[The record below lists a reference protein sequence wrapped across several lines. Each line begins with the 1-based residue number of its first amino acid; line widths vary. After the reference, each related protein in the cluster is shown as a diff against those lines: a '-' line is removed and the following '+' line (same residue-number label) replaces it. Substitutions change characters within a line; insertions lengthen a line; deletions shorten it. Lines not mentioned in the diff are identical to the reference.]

1 MSPQVQKGERS
12 REDRILSEIRPNSVV
27 EDVPAAEVGPESW
40 TQMQNFYMRV
50 GYAQRMSGLSQFF
63 ADWTD
68 KAFHLS
74 NVFSA
79 TLNFWTVMGE
89 STIQVIDQSGA
100 VDDITPA
107 VYASPVLPAECTTA
121 IINGFPVFNFR
132 QDPPVFWDLNTSNIA
147 APLTGWPAATSC
159 RSIRTFSNFLFA
171 LNMVEGGQEFPTK
184 LRWSNAAEPGTIP
197 TEWTASA
204 TNNAGDASLADTAG
218 GIVDAAALRSVFMI
232 YKQHATYTAN
242 FVGGSFVFTF
252 KKFLTTSGI
261 MARNC
266 VTEALGNHIV
276 MTDGDVII
284 HDGQNVRSLV
294 DEKLRRFIF
303 LQIDPVNFVNS
314 FVFNYRA
321 AKEVWICFPT
331 QGFVEPNVAV
341 VWDYAHDLLS
351 IRELGET
358 WSHAQSGLVLA
369 TTQALDWDSQTEA
382 WNEAAG
388 SWNRAQF
395 TGAFERVLAAVPESA
410 PTGINDPLG
419 DGNSRLL
426 FVDDTSTTR
435 DDSAVV
441 GQITRESLDLGTPEA
456 LKYVR
461 RVWPRIEGSTGTII
475 RVRVGVQDEPS
486 EGISWSP
493 QQDFLVN
500 ETDFLNFDQ
509 SGRYI
514 SVRFEDPGQVE
525 GIINPTWRVHGF
537 DLEYTFQGDF
547 SGA

>member
-1 MSPQVQKGERS
+1 MPQVQKGERS
-12 REDRILSEIRPNSVV
+12 REDRILTEIRPVGIV
-27 EDVPAAEVGPESW
+27 EDIPAAEVGPESW

-50 GYAQRMSGLSQFF
+50 GYAQRMSGVSQFF
-63 ADWTD
+63 LDWTD
-68 KAFHLS
+68 EAFNLT
-74 NVFSA
+74 NVFSS
-79 TLNFWTVMGE
+79 TLNFWTVMGK
-89 STIQVIDQSGA
+89 STIQVIDQSGT
-100 VDDITPA
+100 VSDITPA
-107 VYASPVLPAECTTA
+107 VYASPVLPSEATTTV
-121 IINGFPVFNFR
+121 INGFPVFNFR
-132 QDPPVFWDLNTSNIA
+132 QTPPAFWDLQTGNIA
-147 APLTGWPAATSC
+147 APLPGWPAATTC

-171 LNMVEGGQEFPTK
+171 LSMTESGNEFPTK
-184 LRWSNAAEPGTIP
+184 LRWSSAAEPGTVP
-197 TEWTASA
+197 QEWDATP

-218 GIVDAAALRSVFMI
+218 GIVDAAALRSIFMI
-232 YKQHATYTAN
+232 YKQHATYSAN

-294 DEKLRRFIF
+294 DRKLRRFIF
-303 LQIDPVNFVNS
+303 LQIDPVNFINS

-331 QGFVEPNVAV
+331 QGFVEPNLAV

-351 IRELGET
+351 IRELPET
-358 WSHAQSGLVLA
+358 WSAAESGLVLA
-369 TTQALDWDSQTEA
+369 TTAALDWDGQTQT
-382 WNEAAG
+382 WNESAG

-395 TGAFERVLAAVPESA
+395 TGAFERVLASVAVST
-410 PTGINDPLG
+410 PTGFTDPLG

-435 DDSAVV
+435 DGSAVV
-441 GQITRESLDLGTPEA
+441 GQITRESLDLGTPES

-461 RVWPRIEGSTGTII
+461 RVWPRVEGSTGTTIK
-475 RVRVGVQDEPS
+475 VRVGVQDEPS
-486 EGISWSP
+486 EGISWQP
-493 QQDFLVN
+493 QQDFRIN
-500 ETDFLNFDQ
+500 EDDFLNFDA

-514 SVRFEDPGQVE
+514 SVRLEDDSQPGATA
-525 GIINPTWRVHGF
+525 NPIWRVHGF

-547 SGA
+547 GGG

>member
-1 MSPQVQKGERS
+1 MPQVPKAERS
-12 REDRILSEIRPNSVV
+12 REDRIISEIRPTGIV
-27 EDVPAAEVGPESW
+27 EDIPASEVGPESW
-40 TQMQNFYMRV
+40 TQMQNFYMRTSFARRIA
-50 GYAQRMSGLSQFF
+50 GISQFF
-63 ADWTD
+63 LDWTD
-68 KAFHLS
+68 EALNLS

-79 TLNFWTVMGE
+79 TLNFWTVMGKNG
-89 STIQVIDQSGA
+89 IQVIDQSGA

-107 VYASPVLPAECTTA
+107 VYVAPVLASECSTS

-132 QDPPVFWDLNTSNIA
+132 QNPPAFWDLNASNIA

-159 RSIRTFSNFLFA
+159 RSIRTFSQFLFA
-171 LNMVEGGQEFPTK
+171 LNMTEGGQEFPTK

-197 TEWTASA
+197 TEWTATA

-218 GIVDAAALRSVFMI
+218 GIVDAAALRGQFVI
-232 YKQHATYTAN
+232 YKQHATYVAN

-252 KKFLTTSGI
+252 RKFLTTSGI
-261 MARNC
+261 MAQNC
-266 VTEALGNHIV
+266 VTEALGQHVV
-276 MTDGDVII
+276 MTDGDVIL

-331 QGFVEPNVAV
+331 QGNIECNVAV
-341 VWDYAHDLLS
+341 IWDYAHDLLS
-351 IRELGET
+351 IRELPET

-369 TTQALDWDSQTEA
+369 TTAALDWDGQSET
-382 WNEAAG
+382 WNESAG

-395 TGAFERVLAAVPESA
+395 TGAFERVLSSVAVST
-410 PTGINDPLG
+410 PTGLTDPLG

-435 DDSAVV
+435 DDAAVV
-441 GQITRESLDLGTPEA
+441 GQISRESLDLGTPEA

-461 RVWPRIEGSTGTII
+461 RIWPRIDGSTGTII
-475 RVRVGVQDEPS
+475 KIRVGVQDEPS
-486 EGISWSP
+486 EAISWSV
-493 QQDFLVN
+493 QQDFRVN
-500 ETDFLNFDQ
+500 EDDFLNFDA

-514 SVRFEDPGQVE
+514 SVRFEDDSAPGAQANTIW
-525 GIINPTWRVHGF
+525 GIHGF
-537 DLEYTFQGDF
+537 DIEYTFQGDL

>member
-1 MSPQVQKGERS
+1 MPQVQKGERS
-12 REDRILSEIRPNSVV
+12 REDRILSEIRPESIV
-27 EDVPAAEVGPESW
+27 EDIPAAEVGPESW
-40 TQMQNFYMRV
+40 TQMQNFYMRTSF
-50 GYAQRMSGLSQFF
+50 ARSILGLSQFF

-68 KAFHLS
+68 EALNIA

-79 TLNFWTVMGE
+79 TINFWTVMGK
-89 STIQVIDQSGA
+89 STIQVIDQGGN

-107 VYASPVLPAECTTA
+107 VYVAPILPAETSTS

-132 QDPPVFWDLNTSNIA
+132 QNPPAFWDLNPGTPA
-147 APLTGWPAATSC
+147 QPLPGWPAATSC
-159 RSIRTFSNFLFA
+159 RSLRTFQNFLFA
-171 LNMVEGGQEFPTK
+171 LNMTEGGNEFATK
-184 LRWSNAAEPGTIP
+184 LRWSNAAEPGTVP

-218 GIVDAAALRSVFMI
+218 GIVDAGALRSIFMI
-232 YKQHATYTAN
+232 YKQHATYSAN

-261 MARNC
+261 MAQNC
-266 VTEALGNHIV
+266 VTEALGQHVV

-303 LQIDPVNFVNS
+303 LQIDPVIFLNS

-341 VWDYAHDLLS
+341 IWDYAHDLLS
-351 IRELGET
+351 IRELPET

-369 TTQALDWDSQTEA
+369 TTAVLDWDGQTET
-382 WNEAAG
+382 WQEASG

-395 TGAFERVLAAVPESA
+395 TGAFERVLSSVAVST
-410 PTGINDPLG
+410 PTGLTDPLG

-426 FVDDTSTTR
+426 FVDDSTTTR
-435 DDSAVV
+435 DGSAVV
-441 GQITRESLDLGTPEA
+441 GQISRESLDLGTPESM
-456 LKYVR
+456 KYVR
-461 RVWPRIEGSTGTII
+461 RIWPRIDGSAGTII
-475 RVRVGVQDEPS
+475 KVRVGVQNEPTAP
-486 EGISWSP
+486 IAWSVR
-493 QQDFLVN
+493 QDFNVN
-500 ETDFLNFDQ
+500 VDDFLNFDA

-514 SVRFEDPGQVE
+514 SVRFEDDDAPGATPNPQW
-525 GIINPTWRVHGF
+525 GIHGF

-547 SGA
+547 DGG

>member
-1 MSPQVQKGERS
+1 MPQIQKGERS
-12 REDRILSEIRPNSVV
+12 REDRILTEIRPLSIV
-27 EDVPAAEVGPESW
+27 EDVPASEVGPESW

-50 GYAQRMSGLSQFF
+50 GYAQRISGVSQFF
-63 ADWTD
+63 LDWTD
-68 KAFHLS
+68 EALNIA

-79 TLNFWTVMGE
+79 TLNFWTVMGAN
-89 STIQVIDQSGA
+89 TIQVMDQSGT
-100 VDDITPA
+100 VNDITPT
-107 VYASPVLPAECTTA
+107 VYVPPILPAETTTS

-132 QDPPVFWDLNTSNIA
+132 QDPPAFWDLQPGNIA
-147 APLTGWPAATSC
+147 VPLPGWPANTSC

-171 LNMVEGGQEFPTK
+171 LNMTEAGNEFPTK
-184 LRWSNAAEPGTIP
+184 LRWSSAAEPGTVP
-197 TEWTASA
+197 QEWTASP

-218 GIVDAAALRSVFMI
+218 GIVDAAPLRSIFMI
-232 YKQHATYTAN
+232 YKQHATYSAN

-266 VTEALGNHIV
+266 VTEALGQHVV
-276 MTDGDVII
+276 MTDGDIII

-303 LQIDPVNFVNS
+303 LQIDPTNFVNS

-341 VWDYAHDLLS
+341 IWDYAHDLLS
-351 IRELGET
+351 IRELPET

-369 TTQALDWDSQTEA
+369 TTAALDWDTQTDTWQESS
-382 WNEAAG
+382 G

-395 TGAFERVLAAVPESA
+395 TGAFERVLASVAVST
-410 PTGINDPLG
+410 PTGLTDPLG

-461 RVWPRIEGSTGTII
+461 RVWPRIEGSTGTTIK
-475 RVRVGVQDEPS
+475 VRLGVQDEPS
-486 EGISWSP
+486 EGISWEP
-493 QQDFLVN
+493 QQDFRIN
-500 ETDFLNFDQ
+500 EDDFLNFDS

-514 SVRFEDPGQVE
+514 SVRFEDDSQPGATP
-525 GIINPTWRVHGF
+525 NPIWRVHGF

-547 SGA
+547 GGG

>member
-1 MSPQVQKGERS
+1 MPQVQKGERS
-12 REDRILSEIRPNSVV
+12 REDRILTEIRPRSVV
-27 EDVPAAEVGPESW
+27 EDIPPSEVGPEFW
-40 TQMQNFYMRV
+40 TEVKNFYMRV
-50 GYAQRMSGLSQFF
+50 GYAQRISGVSQFF

-68 KAFHLS
+68 EAFNLT

-79 TLNFWTVMGE
+79 TLNFWTVMGK
-89 STIQVIDQSGA
+89 STIQVIDQSGN

-107 VYASPVLPAECTTA
+107 AYASPVLPSEATTT

-132 QDPPVFWDLNTSNIA
+132 QDPPAFWDLQTSNIA
-147 APLTGWPAATSC
+147 QPLPGWPALTSC
-159 RSIRTFSNFLFA
+159 RSMRTFNNFLFA
-171 LNMVEGGQEFPTK
+171 LNMTESGNEFPTK
-184 LRWSNAAEPGTIP
+184 LRWSSAAEPGTVP
-197 TEWTASA
+197 QEWTASA
-204 TNNAGDASLADTAG
+204 TNNAGDASLADTSG
-218 GIVDAAALRSVFMI
+218 GIVEAAALRGQFMI
-232 YKQHATYTAN
+232 YKQHATYAAN
-242 FVGGSFVFTF
+242 FVGGSFVFSF
-252 KKFLTTSGI
+252 RKFLTTSGI

-266 VTEALGNHIV
+266 VTEALGNHVV

-294 DEKLRRFIF
+294 DRKLRRFIF

-351 IRELGET
+351 TRDLSET

-369 TTQALDWDSQTEA
+369 TTAALDWDGQTDTWDA
-382 WNEAAG
+382 SSG

-395 TGAFERVLAAVPESA
+395 TGAFERVLASVAVS
-410 PTGINDPLG
+410 TDVG
-419 DGNSRLL
+419 DSVADTNSRLL
-426 FVDDTSTTR
+426 FVDDTSTLR

-441 GQITRESLDLGTPEA
+441 GIIRRESLDLGTPEA

-461 RVWPRIEGSTGTII
+461 RVWPRIEGSTGTVIK
-475 RVRVGVQDEPS
+475 VRVGVQDEPS

-493 QQDFLVN
+493 FQDFNVN
-500 ETDFLNFDQ
+500 ENDFLNFDA

-514 SVRFEDPGQVE
+514 SLSFEDDSAPGAAV
-525 GIINPTWRVHGF
+525 NPSWRIHGF